1 MRQRNPKSDKFEN
14 LSTDRKIT
22 GKELKSE
29 EEFRIQLSVL
39 VELLDE
45 KRLINKKE
53 YQRIVSM
60 RLHESSKALAFE
72 EMDEEI

>member
-1 MRQRNPKSDKFEN
+1 MRQRNP
-14 LSTDRKIT
+14 TDRKIT

-29 EEFRIQLSVL
+29 EEFSIQLRVL

-45 KRLINKKE
+45 KGLINKKE

>member
-1 MRQRNPKSDKFEN
+1 MRQRNPTTEDNEN
-14 LSTDRKIT
+14 PSTGRKIT

-29 EEFRIQLSVL
+29 EEFRTELSVL

-45 KRLINKKE
+45 KGVINKKV

-60 RLHESSKALAFE
+60 RLHELSKALAFE
-72 EMDEEI
+72 EMKEEI

>member
-1 MRQRNPKSDKFEN
+1 
-14 LSTDRKIT
+14 RKIT

-45 KRLINKKE
+45 KRLINKNE

-60 RLHESSKALAFE
+60 RLHELSKALAFE

>member
-1 MRQRNPKSDKFEN
+1 MRQRNPTSDKIEN
-14 LSTDRKIT
+14 LMTDRKIT

>member
-1 MRQRNPKSDKFEN
+1 MRQHNPTTDDIEN
-14 LSTDRKIT
+14 PSTGRKIT

-29 EEFRIQLSVL
+29 EEFRTELSVL

-45 KRLINKKE
+45 KGVINKKE

-60 RLHESSKALAFE
+60 RLHELSKALAFE

>member
-1 MRQRNPKSDKFEN
+1 MRQHNPTTDDIEN
-14 LSTDRKIT
+14 PSTDRKIT

-29 EEFRIQLSVL
+29 EEFRTQLSVL
-39 VELLDE
+39 IELLDD
-45 KRLINKKE
+45 KGVINKKE

-60 RLHESSKALAFE
+60 RLHELSKALAFE

>member
-1 MRQRNPKSDKFEN
+1 MRQRNPTSDDIEN
-14 LSTDRKIT
+14 SSTDKKIT

-29 EEFRIQLSVL
+29 EELMTKLSVL

-45 KRLINKKE
+45 KGIINKKE

-60 RLHESSKALAFE
+60 RLHELSKALAFE

>member
-1 MRQRNPKSDKFEN
+1 MRQRNPTSDKIEN

-22 GKELKSE
+22 GRELKSE
-29 EEFRIQLSVL
+29 EEFRIQLGVL
-39 VELLDE
+39 IELLDE

>member
-1 MRQRNPKSDKFEN
+1 MRQRNPTSDKIEN
-14 LSTDRKIT
+14 PRRIT

>member
-1 MRQRNPKSDKFEN
+1 MRQRNPTSDKIES

>member
-1 MRQRNPKSDKFEN
+1 MRQHNPTTDDIEN
-14 LSTDRKIT
+14 PSTDRNIT

-29 EEFRIQLSVL
+29 EEFRTQLNVL

-45 KRLINKKE
+45 KGLINKKE
-53 YQRIVSM
+53 YERIVSM
-60 RLHESSKALAFE
+60 RLHELSKALAFE

>member
-1 MRQRNPKSDKFEN
+1 LKV
-14 LSTDRKIT
+14 DRKIT
-22 GKELKSE
+22 GKELESE
-29 EEFRIQLSVL
+29 EEVRIQLSVL

-45 KRLINKKE
+45 KGLINKKE

>member
-1 MRQRNPKSDKFEN
+1 MTRHNPTTDDIEN
-14 LSTDRKIT
+14 LSTHRKIT

-29 EEFRIQLSVL
+29 EEFMTQLSIL
-39 VELLDE
+39 VEILDE
-45 KRLINKKE
+45 KGILNKKE

-60 RLHESSKALAFE
+60 RLHEISKALAFE

>member
-1 MRQRNPKSDKFEN
+1 MKQRNPTPDT
-14 LSTDRKIT
+14 STHRKIT
-22 GKELKSE
+22 GKELKSD

-45 KRLINKKE
+45 KGLINKKE

-60 RLHESSKALAFE
+60 RLHELSKALAFE

>member
-1 MRQRNPKSDKFEN
+1 MRQRNPTDKIEKV
-14 LSTDRKIT
+14 STDRKIT

-39 VELLDE
+39 VELLSQ
-45 KRLINKKE
+45 KGVINKKE

-60 RLHESSKALAFE
+60 RLHELSKALAFE
-72 EMDEEI
+72 EMEDEI

>member
-1 MRQRNPKSDKFEN
+1 MRQRIPRSDKIEN
-14 LSTDRKIT
+14 PSTDRKIT

>member
-1 MRQRNPKSDKFEN
+1 MIHHNPTTDGIEN
-14 LSTDRKIT
+14 PNTDRIIT

-29 EEFRIQLSVL
+29 EELMTHLSVL
-39 VELLDE
+39 IEILDE
-45 KRLINKKE
+45 KGVINKKE

-60 RLHESSKALAFE
+60 RLHELSKALAFE

>member
-1 MRQRNPKSDKFEN
+1 MTQRNPTAENIEN

-45 KRLINKKE
+45 KHLINKKE

-60 RLHESSKALAFE
+60 RLHELSKALAFE

>member
-1 MRQRNPKSDKFEN
+1 MKQRNPTPDNIEDT
-14 LSTDRKIT
+14 STHRKIT
-22 GKELKSE
+22 GKELKSD

-45 KRLINKKE
+45 KGLINKKE

-60 RLHESSKALAFE
+60 RLHEISKALAFE

>member
-1 MRQRNPKSDKFEN
+1 LKA
-14 LSTDRKIT
+14 DRKIT

-29 EEFRIQLSVL
+29 EEVRIQLSVL
-39 VELLDE
+39 VGLLDE
-45 KRLINKKE
+45 RGLINKKE

-60 RLHESSKALAFE
+60 RLHELSKALAFE

>member
-1 MRQRNPKSDKFEN
+1 MRQHNPTSDDIEN
-14 LSTDRKIT
+14 PSTDRKIT

-29 EEFRIQLSVL
+29 EEFRTQLSVL
-39 VELLDE
+39 VELLDG
-45 KRLINKKE
+45 KGVINKKE

-60 RLHESSKALAFE
+60 RLHELSKALAFE

>member
-1 MRQRNPKSDKFEN
+1 MRQRNPTSDKIEHP
-14 LSTDRKIT
+14 STGRKIT

>member
-1 MRQRNPKSDKFEN
+1 MRQRNP
-14 LSTDRKIT
+14 TDRKIT

>member
-1 MRQRNPKSDKFEN
+1 LKA
-14 LSTDRKIT
+14 DRKIT

-29 EEFRIQLSVL
+29 EEVRIQLNVL

-45 KRLINKKE
+45 KGLINKKE

-60 RLHESSKALAFE
+60 RLHELSKALAFE

>member
-1 MRQRNPKSDKFEN
+1 MRQRKPTS
-14 LSTDRKIT
+14 DRKIT
-22 GKELKSE
+22 GKELNSE

-39 VELLDE
+39 VELLE
-45 KRLINKKE
+45 GKRLINKKE

>member
-1 MRQRNPKSDKFEN
+1 MRQRNPTSDKIES
-14 LSTDRKIT
+14 LRTDRKIT